1 MLHTF
6 SLFRSGGLLNLTE
19 HFTNDIEDKNTKS
32 VLAKGRLIDTFVL
45 IQHLLPFLCLF
56 TRLNNSPLIPYLSF
70 SQRNI
75 Q

>member
-1 MLHTF
+1 MDTL

-19 HFTNDIEDKNTKS
+19 HFTKEIEDKNTKS
-32 VLAKGRLIDTFVL
+32 VLAKGLLIDAFVL
-45 IQHLLPFLCLF
+45 IQHLLPSLCLF
-56 TRLNNSPLIPYLSF
+56 TRLNNSPLIPYLSS